1 MGTMAKVVLDSD
13 AFKALASDTRLD
25 ILKALDVRRL
35 TVTELGRVLD
45 LNKATVFEHLK
56 QLTAA
61 DLVKKEDE
69 GRKWIYYRLT
79 WKGKNILHP
88 ENAQI
93 FLLLST
99 AALGMGGAVFAL
111 GRAFEWWGGLGATTS
126 DESAAPSAPED
137 QRTADDTNQTSQ
149 QGDSAPSEPIMEEE
163 GAAQGAGGEF
173 WMDVDFWFFVV
184 LLAVVVVLGGLAT
197 HAWLRRRGERQ
208 RLRRRLDK
216 MLDAPSA

>member
-1 MGTMAKVVLDSD
+1 MAKVVLDSD
-13 AFKALASDTRLD
+13 AFKALASDTRLE

-61 DLVKKEDE
+61 GLVKKEDE

-88 ENAQI
+88 EDAQI

-111 GRAFEWWGGLGATTS
+111 GRAFEWWGGLSVAGS
-126 DESAAPSAPED
+126 EESAAPSAPEAD
-137 QRTADDTNQTSQ
+137 QMSDENQTSQ
-149 QGDSAPSEPIMEEE
+149 QGDSAGSEPIMDDRE
-163 GAAQGAGGEF
+163 AQGTSGEL
-173 WMDVDFWFFVV
+173 WMDVDFLFFLL
-184 LLAVVVVLGGLAT
+184 LLAVVAVLAALAVRS
-197 HAWLRRRGERQ
+197 WLQRRGERQ
-208 RLRRRLDK
+208 QLRHRLDE
-216 MLDAPSA
+216 MLETSGS

>member
-1 MGTMAKVVLDSD
+1 MAKVVLDAD
-13 AFKALASDTRLD
+13 AFKALASDTRLE

-79 WKGKNILHP
+79 WKGRNILHP

-99 AALGMGGAVFAL
+99 AVLGMGGAVFAL
-111 GRAFEWWGGLGATTS
+111 GRALEWWGATALAGG
-126 DESAAPSAPED
+126 DESAAPGGPEMEHTTADSNQTDQSKNDTGAAPPED
-137 QRTADDTNQTSQ
+137 EGEAMAS
-149 QGDSAPSEPIMEEE
+149 GD
-163 GAAQGAGGEF
+163 EF
-173 WMDVDFWFFVV
+173 WTDVDFLFFLV
-184 LLAVVVVLGGLAT
+184 LLAVVAILAGLAIQ
-197 HAWLRRRGERQ
+197 AWLRRRMEREQ
-208 RLRRRLDK
+208 LRKRLAKALEPR
-216 MLDAPSA
+216 ASA